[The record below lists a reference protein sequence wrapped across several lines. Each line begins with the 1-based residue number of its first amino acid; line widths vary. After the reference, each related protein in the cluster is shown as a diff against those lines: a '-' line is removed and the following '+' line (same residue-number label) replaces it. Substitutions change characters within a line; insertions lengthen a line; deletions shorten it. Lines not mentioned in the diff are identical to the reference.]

1 MIINILRYIVA
12 LIALSAIGLVAVD
25 SFFIPRYVGVDAD
38 VFLPDC
44 RGETKNTAEQIL
56 SNKGLETK
64 VIILPYSNNNY
75 PGKVIE
81 MRPHPF
87 TKVKKGRIITLS
99 VAGHKKSIEV
109 PDLKNITLRKAKI
122 KLMEYEFNLDT
133 VMYEF
138 NPNIKEGYV
147 SHQTPEAGVILK
159 SGANIS
165 LHISKGIPKD
175 YFTIPDLVNLPLK
188 KAKKIISQERL
199 RIGTITEVYQPKL
212 IPSTVIDQSFPANLR
227 VTAPV
232 EIDLEISTDKK

>member
-1 MIINILRYIVA
+1 MIGSIIRYLVA
-12 LIALSAIGLVAVD
+12 LAILCTIGLIAVD

-44 RGETKNTAEQIL
+44 RGETKSVAEKIL
-56 SNKGLETK
+56 SKKGLETK
-64 VIILPYSNNNY
+64 VIILPYSSNNY
-75 PGKVIE
+75 PGKVVE
-81 MRPHPF
+81 MRPNPF

-138 NPNIKEGYV
+138 NPRIKEGYV
-147 SHQTPEAGVILK
+147 SHQTPEKGTILK
-159 SGANIS
+159 SGSSIS

-175 YFTIPDLVNLPLK
+175 YFTIPDLVNFPLK
-188 KAKKIISQERL
+188 KAKKFILRERL
-199 RIGTITEVYQPKL
+199 RLGTITEVYQPKL
-212 IPSTVIDQSFPANLR
+212 IPNTVIDQSFPPNLR

>member
-1 MIINILRYIVA
+1 MIGSIIRYLVA
-12 LIALSAIGLVAVD
+12 LAILCTIGLIAVD
-25 SFFIPRYVGVDAD
+25 GFFIPRYVGVDAD

-44 RGETKNTAEQIL
+44 RGETKSAAEEIL
-56 SNKGLETK
+56 SKKALETK
-64 VIILPYSNNNY
+64 IIILPYSNNNY
-75 PGKVIE
+75 PGKVVE

-138 NPNIKEGYV
+138 NPTIKEGYV
-147 SHQTPEAGVILK
+147 SYQTPEKGTILK
-159 SGANIS
+159 SGASIS

-175 YFTIPDLVNLPLK
+175 YFTIPDLFNLPLK
-188 KAKKIISQERL
+188 KAKKFILRERL
-199 RIGTITEVYQPKL
+199 RLGTITEVYQPKL
-212 IPSTVIDQSFPANLR
+212 IPNTVIDQSFPPNLR

-232 EIDLEISTDKK
+232 EIDLEVSTDKK

>member
-1 MIINILRYIVA
+1 MITNIIRYIVA
-12 LIALSAIGLVAVD
+12 LVLLSVIGLIAVD
-25 SFFIPRYVGVDAD
+25 GFFIPRYVGVDAD

-44 RGETKNTAEQIL
+44 RGETKNIAEDIL
-56 SNKGLETK
+56 AQKELETK
-64 VIILPYSNNNY
+64 VIILPYSNNHY

-138 NPNIKEGYV
+138 NPNVKEGYV
-147 SHQTPEAGVILK
+147 SYQNPEKGTILK

-188 KAKKIISQERL
+188 KAKKLISQERL
-199 RIGTITEVYQPKL
+199 RLGTITEVYQPKL
-212 IPSTVIDQSFPANLR
+212 IPNTVIDQSFPPNLR

>member
-1 MIINILRYIVA
+1 MIGSIIRYLVA
-12 LIALSAIGLVAVD
+12 LAILCTIGLIAVD

-44 RGETKNTAEQIL
+44 RGETKSVAEKIL
-56 SNKGLETK
+56 SKKGLETK
-64 VIILPYSNNNY
+64 VIILPYSSNNY
-75 PGKVIE
+75 PGKVVE
-81 MRPHPF
+81 MRPNPF

-138 NPNIKEGYV
+138 NPTTKEGYV
-147 SHQTPEAGVILK
+147 SHQTPEKGTILK
-159 SGANIS
+159 SGSSIS

-188 KAKKIISQERL
+188 KAKKFILRERL
-199 RIGTITEVYQPKL
+199 RLGTITEVYQPKL
-212 IPSTVIDQSFPANLR
+212 IPNTVIDQSFPPNLR